1 MKYQDLM
8 DTCSNIWRKYGEEGN
23 SFLGLVEARKYCV
36 RHITECDDV
45 TEEQL
50 SSIKQCAEYKEWQDE
65 ILREKHNAEIQNN
78 RNENPEEYQ
87 QFLKMKE
94 KFEL

>member
-1 MKYQDLM
+1 M
-8 DTCSNIWRKYGEEGN
+8 EGN
-23 SFLGLVEARKYCV
+23 SFLGLAEARKYCV
-36 RHITECDDV
+36 RHIAECNDA
-45 TEEQL
+45 TEEEI
-50 SSIKQCAEYKEWQDE
+50 SAIKKWDEYKEWQDE
-65 ILREKHNAEIQNN
+65 ILREKHKTEVQNN